1 MVDQNPQAIYLSP
14 PPSAADGGGA
24 SKGGGFLGLF
34 QMGRPK
40 LRVTSEFDSESSVF
54 FNRISCKLLDN
65 LAKLK
70 LTFQNDSKGEV
81 LEPQVFLTSKF
92 LSVQYDV
99 EESDALL
106 KASFEIVPGLQFRAA
121 HEVKARQGE
130 VAMVA
135 DLGSPAYKL
144 ELASAVPAVGMP
156 RATLKFPL
164 GEVSLEEK
172 EEEEEEQK
180 RGLSVNGIVKSHV
193 LDGVCTARYSEENV
207 ELRYAYKDEQMTLV
221 PSISLPSNALSCA
234 FKRRFSLQTSSEI
247 SKVNFKALVIIY
259 KPFEMP
265 FSLSC
270 TKFLSMSSYLYNFDT
285 NNWSAV
291 YKHTVGKE
299 YKFKAGY
306 DAEVRLGWA
315 SLWVGDEDGKAKT
328 APFKMKVQL
337 MLQVPQDD
345 IKSSALMFRVK
356 KRWDI

>member
-14 PPSAADGGGA
+14 PPSAAEGGGA

-180 RGLSVNGIVKSHV
+180 RGLSVNAIVKSHV

-234 FKRRFSLQTSSEI
+234 FKRRFSPSDKL
-247 SKVNFKALVIIY
+247 
-259 KPFEMP
+259 
-265 FSLSC
+265 
-270 TKFLSMSSYLYNFDT
+270 SYLYNFDT

>member
-1 MVDQNPQAIYLSP
+1 MVDQNPQPYYLSP
-14 PPSAADGGGA
+14 PPSPAVDDGG

-54 FNRISCKLLDN
+54 FNKISCKLLDN

-81 LEPQVFLTSKF
+81 SEPQVFLTSKF

-135 DLGSPAYKL
+135 DLASPAYKL
-144 ELASAVPAVGMP
+144 ELSSAVPAVGMP

-164 GEVSLEEK
+164 GEVSFEEK

-180 RGLSVNGIVKSHV
+180 RALSVNGIVKSHV
-193 LDGVCTARYSEENV
+193 LDGVCTARYSEENL
-207 ELRYAYKDEQMTLV
+207 ELRYAYKDEQMTLI

-234 FKRRFSLQTSSEI
+234 FKRRFSPSDKL
-247 SKVNFKALVIIY
+247 
-259 KPFEMP
+259 
-265 FSLSC
+265 
-270 TKFLSMSSYLYNFDT
+270 SYLYNFDT

>member
-144 ELASAVPAVGMP
+144 ELASALPAVGMP

-180 RGLSVNGIVKSHV
+180 RGLSVNAIVKSHV

-234 FKRRFSLQTSSEI
+234 FKRRFSPSDKL
-247 SKVNFKALVIIY
+247 
-259 KPFEMP
+259 
-265 FSLSC
+265 
-270 TKFLSMSSYLYNFDT
+270 SYLYNFDT

>member
-1 MVDQNPQAIYLSP
+1 MVDQNPQANYLPP

-54 FNRISCKLLDN
+54 FNKISCKLLDN

-70 LTFQNDSKGEV
+70 LTFQNDNKGEV
-81 LEPQVFLTSKF
+81 SEPQVFLTSKF

-144 ELASAVPAVGMP
+144 ELSSAVPAVGMP

-164 GEVSLEEK
+164 GEVSFEEK

-180 RGLSVNGIVKSHV
+180 RALSVNGIVKSHV
-193 LDGVCTARYSEENV
+193 LDGVCTARYSEENL

-234 FKRRFSLQTSSEI
+234 FKRRFSPSDKL
-247 SKVNFKALVIIY
+247 
-259 KPFEMP
+259 
-265 FSLSC
+265 
-270 TKFLSMSSYLYNFDT
+270 SYLYNFDT

-328 APFKMKVQL
+328 APLKMKVQL

>member
-1 MVDQNPQAIYLSP
+1 MIEQKPDPQAFT
-14 PPSAADGGGA
+14 PPSSAAGGGA
-24 SKGGGFLGLF
+24 APTGGGFGGFL

-40 LRVTSEFDSESSVF
+40 LRVTSEYDSESSVF
-54 FNRISCKLLDN
+54 FNKISCKLLDN

-81 LEPQVFLTSKF
+81 SEPQVFLTSKF
-92 LSVQYDV
+92 FSLQYDV

-121 HEVKARQGE
+121 HEVKAWQGE

-135 DLGSPAYKL
+135 DLAGPAYKF
-144 ELASAVPAVGMP
+144 ELSSAVPSIGMP
-156 RATLKFPL
+156 RATVKFPL
-164 GEVSLEEK
+164 GEVSFQEKEEEK
-172 EEEEEEQK
+172 EEQK
-180 RGLSVNGIVKSHV
+180 IALSVNGIIKSHI
-193 LDGVCTARYSEENV
+193 LNGVCTAQYSEENLD
-207 ELRYAYKDEQMTLV
+207 LRYAYKDEQMTFI

-234 FKRRFSLQTSSEI
+234 FKRRFSLSD
-247 SKVNFKALVIIY
+247 KL
-259 KPFEMP
+259 
-265 FSLSC
+265 
-270 TKFLSMSSYLYNFDT
+270 SYLYNFNT

-291 YKHTVGKE
+291 YKHTVGND

-328 APFKMKVQL
+328 APMKMKVQF

-345 IKSSALMFRVK
+345 IKSSALMFHVK